1 MDSGSLYHFCHDCR
15 IGNFGRFISTLHTVS
30 HWLLLIEHGEMTDA
44 DNGMNPLNFDIDLAA
59 DQSGFKS
66 RIFWMMN
73 STYKESGAY
82 GIGKGIHC
90 LNVVEYFDL
99 LLHS

>member
-15 IGNFGRFISTLHTVS
+15 IGNFGRFISTLHTVTD
-30 HWLLLIEHGEMTDA
+30 WLLLIEPGEMTDA

-66 RIFWMMN
+66 RIFLDD
-73 STYKESGAY
+73 E
-82 GIGKGIHC
+82 
-90 LNVVEYFDL
+90 LNVQGVRCIWHWQRYTL
-99 LLHS
+99 PA

>member
-15 IGNFGRFISTLHTVS
+15 IGNFGRFISTLHTVTD
-30 HWLLLIEHGEMTDA
+30 WLLLIEPGEMTDA
-44 DNGMNPLNFDIDLAA
+44 DKAMNPLNFDIDLAA

-66 RIFWMMN
+66 RI

-90 LNVVEYFDL
+90 LPECSRVL
-99 LLHS
+99 